1 MLKIHRTSQFKKDF
15 KKAVKSGKEITLLLE
30 IIEKLV
36 RKESLPTK
44 NRDHNLS

>member
-15 KKAVKSGKEITLLLE
+15 KKAVKSGKEIKLLVE

-36 RKESLPTK
+36 RKEPLPFTNEK
-44 NRDHNLS
+44 